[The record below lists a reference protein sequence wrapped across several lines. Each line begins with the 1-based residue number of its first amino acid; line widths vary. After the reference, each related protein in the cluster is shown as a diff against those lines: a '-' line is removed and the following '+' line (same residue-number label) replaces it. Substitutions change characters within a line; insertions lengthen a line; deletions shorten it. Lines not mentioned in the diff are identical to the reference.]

1 MNARKVAPLSCVVAL
16 LVAAPL
22 VCFAGSGAHWK
33 ITVKNPT
40 THPVEV
46 IAWYMLASL
55 EPERVEANLIDI
67 AAGGQYIFTVPGSLC
82 PSGVTGRIYWDK
94 YGFYDLQNTN
104 CFGNR
109 TVGGELPRTSCCS
122 NITFEVC
129 RKQGPSDD
137 STISNGDYGF
147 CKK

>member
-1 MNARKVAPLSCVVAL
+1 MNARKVASLSCAVAL

-40 THPVEV
+40 KFGVDV
-46 IAWYMLASL
+46 VAWYMETSL
-55 EPERVEANLIDI
+55 TAEPVEANRVNIPP
-67 AAGGQYIFTVPGSLC
+67 GGQYTFTMPGSKC
-82 PSGVTGRIYWDK
+82 PAGVTGEIYWQ
-94 YGFYDLQNTN
+94 GHGSFLLQDTN
-104 CFGNR
+104 CFGNK
-109 TVGGELPRTSCCS
+109 VISGEVPGTTCCS